1 MLYIFDMGG
10 VCCNT
15 FQLSDL
21 CNNLGISKSD
31 FKDICCNEDGSSIFK
46 MLSTGEITIKSFWA
60 EWEKRTGKKES
71 DWFYLSFK
79 PYLLEETVQFIR
91 QLKKNSRVV
100 CGTNTLESHYL
111 VHVERGDYAL
121 FDKTYASFLMG
132 CAKPDLSYYQ
142 LILKAEG
149 VKPEDA
155 VFIDD
160 RIENV
165 EAAASLGIHAFQFTT
180 IEKLKQDLEN
190 SKLLPL

>member
-1 MLYIFDMGG
+1 MLFIFDMGG

-15 FQLSDL
+15 FLLEDL
-21 CNNLGISKSD
+21 CKNLGVTKD
-31 FKDICCNEDGSSIFK
+31 RFKEICKNENGTSIFK
-46 MLSTGEITIKSFWA
+46 KLSTGEITIKEFWR
-60 EWEKRTGKKES
+60 EWEKRTGKKEA

-91 QLKKNSRVV
+91 QLKKSSRVV

-111 VHVERGDYAL
+111 VHIERGDYEI

-132 CAKPDLSYYQ
+132 AAKPDPSYYK

-149 VKPEDA
+149 VKACDA

-165 EAAASLGIHAFQFTT
+165 EAAKALGIHAFQFTS

-190 SKLLPL
+190 SKLI

>member
-1 MLYIFDMGG
+1 MLFIFDMGG

-15 FQLSDL
+15 FLLQNL
-21 CNNLGISKSD
+21 CEKLGITKEE
-31 FKDICCNEDGSSIFK
+31 FHKICRNEDGTSIFK
-46 MLSTGEITIKSFWA
+46 MLSTGEISVKDFWS
-60 EWEKRTGKKES
+60 EWQKRTGKKES

-111 VHVERGDYAL
+111 VHIERGDYAI

-149 VKPEDA
+149 VKAEDA

-165 EAAASLGIHAFQFTT
+165 EAAASLGIHAFLFSTV
-180 IEKLKQDLEN
+180 EKLKQDLEN
-190 SKLLPL
+190 SKIL

>member
-1 MLYIFDMGG
+1 MLFIFDMGG

-15 FQLSDL
+15 FLLQNL
-21 CNNLGISKSD
+21 CEKLGITKEE
-31 FKDICCNEDGSSIFK
+31 FHKICRNEDDTSIFK
-46 MLSTGEITIKSFWA
+46 MLSTGEISVKDFWS
-60 EWEKRTGKKES
+60 EWQKRTGKKES

-111 VHVERGDYAL
+111 VHIERGDYAI

-149 VKPEDA
+149 VKAVDA

-165 EAAASLGIHAFQFTT
+165 EAAASLGIHAFLFSTV
-180 IEKLKQDLEN
+180 EKLKQDLEN
-190 SKLLPL
+190 SKIL

>member
-1 MLYIFDMGG
+1 MLFIFDMGG

-15 FQLSDL
+15 FLLQNL
-21 CNNLGISKSD
+21 CEKLGITKEE
-31 FKDICCNEDGSSIFK
+31 FHKICRNEDGTSIFN
-46 MLSTGEITIKSFWA
+46 MLSTGEISVKDFWS
-60 EWEKRTGKKES
+60 EWQKRTGKKES

-79 PYLLEETVQFIR
+79 PYLLEETVQFIG

-111 VHVERGDYAL
+111 VHIERGDYAI

-149 VKPEDA
+149 VKAEDA

-165 EAAASLGIHAFQFTT
+165 EAAASLGIHAFLFSTV
-180 IEKLKQDLEN
+180 EKLKQDLEN
-190 SKLLPL
+190 SKIL